1 MTLRSNVSA
10 CGTSAA
16 SEESEAMEKVNAP
29 AEGGEVVSRELGE
42 QINPLTV
49 PAATAAGLARYA

>member
-1 MTLRSNVSA
+1 
-10 CGTSAA
+10 
-16 SEESEAMEKVNAP
+16 MEKVNAP